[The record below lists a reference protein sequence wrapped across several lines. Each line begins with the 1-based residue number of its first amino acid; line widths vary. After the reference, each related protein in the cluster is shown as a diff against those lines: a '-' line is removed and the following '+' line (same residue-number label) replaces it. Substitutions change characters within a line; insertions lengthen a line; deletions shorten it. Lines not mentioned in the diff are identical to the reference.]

1 MRFISHRGN
10 IDGKRVALENSEVY
24 IKKALDKGYDVEID
38 VWYLDHSFWLG
49 HDTPKDA
56 VSETF
61 LKHPNL
67 WIHAKNI
74 AALYHL
80 KDGPNNVFFHN
91 NDEAVLTSKNVIW
104 TYAGVEPLT
113 PASVAVI
120 LDGSEYTLE
129 QLDFCYGICSDT
141 IALYRRF
148 YG

>member
-91 NDEAVLTSKNVIW
+91 NDDFDEFLFYHKGNFFSRRRPGAVAWI
-104 TYAGVEPLT
+104 
-113 PASVAVI
+113 
-120 LDGSEYTLE
+120 
-129 QLDFCYGICSDT
+129 GIC
-141 IALYRRF
+141 IPAPRVPINIKY
-148 YG
+148 